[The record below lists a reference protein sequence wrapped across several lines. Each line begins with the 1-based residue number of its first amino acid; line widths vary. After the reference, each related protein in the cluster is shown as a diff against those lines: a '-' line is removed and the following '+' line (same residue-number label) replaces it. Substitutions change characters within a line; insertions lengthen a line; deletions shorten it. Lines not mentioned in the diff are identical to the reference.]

1 MKYKILPLVA
11 FISINVSAQ
20 TAKQVYKRTSSIEKA
35 SNTVTLYFSGSNSRV
50 EMTDT
55 SIQFPN
61 GNLPTTDI
69 IKNGTSSVV
78 YSLNVKDKTY
88 TTHVSGTNLGYDN
101 HAVSLKIIG
110 KEKIGK
116 YNCIHSQI
124 TQGTT
129 INDYWTT
136 KEIPDYDVYKKT
148 STGNTKFMR
157 DASEQAEMVKNNV
170 DGCIIKATTLGE
182 PGGITITTELIL
194 FEQKELPASLF
205 EVPADYKLVQRK

>member
-1 MKYKILPLVA
+1 MKYKILSLLA
-11 FISINVSAQ
+11 FIAINVTAQ
-20 TAKQVYKRTSSIEKA
+20 TAKQVYIITRTGENV
-35 SNTVTLYFSGSNSRV
+35 SNTTTLYISGSNSRI
-50 EMTDT
+50 EITDT
-55 SIQFPN
+55 SIQFPK
-61 GNLPTTDI
+61 GHLPTIDI

-88 TTHVSGTNLGYDN
+88 TTHVSGTNSGYDN

-124 TQGTT
+124 TKGTT
-129 INDYWTT
+129 ITDYWTT

-170 DGCIIKATTLGE
+170 DDCIIKATTLGG
-182 PGGITITTELIL
+182 PGGITITTELVV
-194 FEQKELPASLF
+194 FDQAALPASLF
-205 EVPADYKLVQRK
+205 EVPADYKLIQRK